1 VSSSFV
7 TYRPLHPRSED
18 LSQKLLRK
26 ITIIEMSEQFAGCLI
41 GSRRVLEISRLNVV
55 SGGARNCHS
64 RIIKVRSDTD
74 YARMRSMSSWQ
85 QSKSGDCETRKN
97 PAVGGFT
104 LVELLVVIAIIG
116 VLIGL
121 LLPAIQAARESARRL
136 QCANNLK
143 QVGLALQNHVAIKK
157 AFPSGVFQGCY
168 QCEPWSWQAL
178 ILPYMEGMT
187 LNHLLVFP
195 NQPTHIPNADATLSG
210 PTQIVVR
217 DFLCPSTSK
226 IDAARGDDYRINDY
240 NHNNHWD
247 PGEGLGVTDY
257 GGIQGPDAAVTNPV
271 STVPYGYN
279 RGVLLNIGGTI
290 KTQPGIHVAPP
301 VSPKQIT
308 DGLSKTML
316 VSEQTGRGYDPDKG
330 ILRGAWADGNS
341 VFPVEKQINADTA
354 DVAWT
359 QNEIHAEHKG
369 GANGLHCDGSVHF
382 FGENMDAVI
391 LWSLCSRDGGEIIPA
406 DVLK

>member
-1 VSSSFV
+1 
-7 TYRPLHPRSED
+7 
-18 LSQKLLRK
+18 
-26 ITIIEMSEQFAGCLI
+26 
-41 GSRRVLEISRLNVV
+41 
-55 SGGARNCHS
+55 
-64 RIIKVRSDTD
+64 
-74 YARMRSMSSWQ
+74 MRSLQ
-85 QSKSGDCETRKN
+85 QLKSAVCN
-97 PAVGGFT
+97 PPRNANLCAFT

-116 VLIGL
+116 ILLGL

-143 QVGLALQNHVAIKK
+143 QVGLALQNHVDVKK
-157 AFPSGVFQGCY
+157 TFPPGVFQGCY

-178 ILPYMEGMT
+178 ILPYIEGSA
-187 LNHLLVFP
+187 LNHLLVLQ
-195 NQPTHIPNADATLSG
+195 NQPTYIPNADATLSG

-217 DFLCPSTSK
+217 EFLCPSTAK

-247 PGEGLGVTDY
+247 AGEGMGVTDY
-257 GGIQGPDAAVTNPV
+257 GGIQGPDAAVINPV
-271 STVPYGYN
+271 TTLPYGYN

-290 KTQPGIHVAPP
+290 KTLPGIHVAPP
-301 VSPKQIT
+301 IAPKHIT
-308 DGLSKTML
+308 DGLTKTML
-316 VSEQTGRGYDPDKG
+316 VSEQTGRGFDPDKG

-359 QNEIHAEHKG
+359 QNEIHSDHKG
-369 GANGLHCDGSVHF
+369 GANGLNCDGSVHF
-382 FGENMDAVI
+382 LGDNMEAVI
-391 LWSLCSRDGGEIIPA
+391 LWSLCSRDCSEVIPA